1 MGNARTPKDSP
12 GRKAQASAQ
21 GGMHGHSRRPD
32 RQAGAGVVRRDA
44 PIKSYSGLPPNVL
57 HKTPALREISACKEP
72 RKEQNG
78 EGISARS
85 FDDGEHQL
93 TRHRHAGETQLGPVR
108 PLACKGSPALGR

>member
-1 MGNARTPKDSP
+1 M
-12 GRKAQASAQ
+12 
-21 GGMHGHSRRPD
+21 
-32 RQAGAGVVRRDA
+32 RRDA

-57 HKTPALREISACKEP
+57 HKTPALSEISACKEP